1 MLLVSTT
8 SRLSFSGLFKTEE
21 TVLQKID
28 AGHDIFLFP
37 SGPLGA
43 LRVFSYRC
51 PSCNYR
57 SKHQIGTPDMDQIL
71 TDVNTEFAQY
81 RLFVCKKEQKFV
93 HADILDPQ
101 FDGRCPSDGSDLK
114 EVQPQEAKCPRCGS
128 DLEIGEA
135 KPLATADSATE

>member
-21 TVLQKID
+21 TVLQKIA
-28 AGHDIFLFP
+28 AGTDIFLFP
-37 SGPLGA
+37 SGLLGA

-51 PSCNYR
+51 PSCNYE

-93 HADILDPQ
+93 QADILDPQ
-101 FDGRCPSDGSDLK
+101 FDGKCPSDGSELE

-128 DLEIGEA
+128 DLEIREV